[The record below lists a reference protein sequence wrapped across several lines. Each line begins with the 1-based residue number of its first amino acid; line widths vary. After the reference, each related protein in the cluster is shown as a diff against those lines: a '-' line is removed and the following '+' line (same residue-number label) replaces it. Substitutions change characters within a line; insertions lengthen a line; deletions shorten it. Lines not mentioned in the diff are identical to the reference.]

1 MTYKRFLMAS
11 VAFILSFVQ
20 LFLYGSAIAA
30 QLCEDKNR
38 FVGPCFLVEGKLFVS
53 NGTPSIRIVPKGSK
67 RQLGVVND
75 GDSEDRTLP
84 TEVAKL
90 ATTEVHIH
98 GHFEVCPLT
107 QSKPKQ
113 MQMVCL
119 ISGKNLIAR
128 EIP

>member
-1 MTYKRFLMAS
+1 MRKRFLMVS
-11 VAFILSFVQ
+11 VAFMLSFVQ
-20 LFLYGSAIAA
+20 LFLSGSAIAA

-38 FVGPCFLVEGKLFVS
+38 FMEPCFSVQGKLFVS
-53 NGTPSIRIVPKGSK
+53 NGTPSVRIVPKGSK

-75 GDSEDRTLP
+75 GDAEDHALP

-90 ATTEVHIH
+90 ISTEVRIH

-107 QSKPKQ
+107 QSKPNKI
-113 MQMVCL
+113 QMVCL

-128 EIP
+128 KIP